1 MKAVAP
7 AMMVLELDGHDE
19 LADTEIVLPGVT
31 DAHTPPGN
39 VGNNAVQVWEST
51 RKGMQSVVASVRL
64 KV

>member
-39 VGNNAVQVWEST
+39 VGNNAVQVWESAPT
-51 RKGMQSVVASVRL
+51 TSVVINNIKS
-64 KV
+64 K